1 MHRTFEELAGREID
15 GLYHGALFL
24 KAGEEAAAED
34 LVLWTLTGASQSFR
48 RGLSPSDASRWLEDR
63 LVRAFLAGE
72 APAGEAPAG
81 EAPAGEAP
89 LDSED
94 GPIDAAEPVRT
105 PSAVQAE
112 IDPQALFMAAERV
125 PPRARAALWLVIFRR
140 WTYDDASRA
149 LDTDPGSLKDLLSY
163 RHVLLT
169 ALMRGSSEQ
178 SGVNGFQT

>member
-1 MHRTFEELAGREID
+1 MHRTFEELAGQEID

-34 LVLWTLTGASQSFR
+34 LVLWTLTCASQSFR
-48 RGLSPSDASRWLEDR
+48 RGLSHSDASRWLEDR

-72 APAGEAPAG
+72 AP
-81 EAPAGEAP
+81 
-89 LDSED
+89 LHSVD
-94 GPIDAAEPVRT
+94 GPIDGAEPVRV
-105 PSAVQAE
+105 PSAVPAE

-125 PPRARAALWLVIFRR
+125 PARARAALWLVIFRR
-140 WTYDDASRA
+140 WTYDDASLA
-149 LDTDPGSLKDLLSY
+149 LDTDPGNLKDLLSY

-178 SGVNGFQT
+178 GRANGFQT

>member
-1 MHRTFEELAGREID
+1 MHRTFEELAGQEID

-34 LVLWTLTGASQSFR
+34 LVLWTLTGAFQSFR
-48 RGLSPSDASRWLEDR
+48 RGLSHSDASRWLEDK
-63 LVRAFLAGE
+63 LVRAFL
-72 APAGEAPAG
+72 AG

-94 GPIDAAEPVRT
+94 GPIDGAEPVRF
-105 PSAVQAE
+105 PSAVRAE

-140 WTYDDASRA
+140 WTYDDASRV
-149 LDTDPGSLKDLLSY
+149 LDTNRASLKDLLSY

-169 ALMRGSSEQ
+169 AIMRGSSEQ
-178 SGVNGFQT
+178 SGANGFQT